1 MSECPWCGAKDTM
14 PINRRTKPHYAEW
27 ACLSRQRGDEPVQS
41 TQCELNVVTA
51 QRDELLAA
59 CEKAMLEFN
68 DGYTAEGKGIIVE
81 AIASAKESGTRIYQ
95 SEDEYEAAMIK
106 KALALPLSKVMG
118 KRLPEIGGE

>member
-1 MSECPWCGAKDTM
+1 MSEVD
-14 PINRRTKPHYAEW
+14 PISELIKQRNEAETEIERLL
-27 ACLSRQRGDEPVQS
+27 AR
-41 TQCELNVVTA
+41 NA
-51 QRDELLAA
+51 ELLAA